1 MKRTI
6 LNLQWSTVLGV
17 FLSVCTAC
25 GHKTGNGTGTTDSIP
40 MAAAPEFNADSAFAY
55 TAAQCAFGPRVPN
68 TEAHRLCGTYIAEKF
83 KSFGATVTDQYADV
97 KAYDG
102 TVLKARN
109 IIASYNPDA

>member
-40 MAAAPEFNADSAFAY
+40 MAAAPEFN
-55 TAAQCAFGPRVPN
+55 
-68 TEAHRLCGTYIAEKF
+68 
-83 KSFGATVTDQYADV
+83 
-97 KAYDG
+97 
-102 TVLKARN
+102 TVLSPIRLHNVRSGLAYRIRKPTVFAVRTLPRN
-109 IIASYNPDA
+109 SKVSVRPSPTNMQT

>member
-55 TAAQCAFGPRVPN
+55 PR
-68 TEAHRLCGTYIAEKF
+68 
-83 KSFGATVTDQYADV
+83 
-97 KAYDG
+97 
-102 TVLKARN
+102 
-109 IIASYNPDA
+109 